1 MSIEQKIAEI
11 LAESKKQKLDE
22 FKVAGAEGGSK
33 STKDAAGAGDQTPIR
48 TATNSVPNGGET
60 PNPDNA
66 RNNVQDEKDAENAPT
81 GKMNP
86 HNGDQKPVRPM
97 KEDIDAM
104 LGDAELTEEF
114 KTKAATIFEAAV
126 LARVAEEAARIQE
139 EFEAKL
145 AEQVEQNTQGIV
157 EQVDGYL
164 GYMAEQ
170 WMAQNEIALEQGMK
184 SEILEGF
191 VNGLK
196 GLFEEHYIDIPEER
210 FDVLGEME
218 NKIAE
223 LESKINEQ
231 VEVNVELTK
240 TLAEAKRAEI
250 VGTVSEGL
258 TDTET
263 EKFLSLAK
271 EIAFEDSE
279 SFETKLKTIR
289 ESYFTAKQLTE
300 VKSVVTDAPV
310 EVLTES
316 KAKAVDPVMAQYLS
330 ALNK

>member
-1 MSIEQKIAEI
+1 M
-11 LAESKKQKLDE
+11 
-22 FKVAGAEGGSK
+22 
-33 STKDAAGAGDQTPIR
+33 
-48 TATNSVPNGGET
+48 
-60 PNPDNA
+60 
-66 RNNVQDEKDAENAPT
+66 
-81 GKMNP
+81 
-86 HNGDQKPVRPM
+86 
-97 KEDIDAM
+97 
-104 LGDAELTEEF
+104 
-114 KTKAATIFEAAV
+114 
-126 LARVAEEAARIQE
+126 
-139 EFEAKL
+139 
-145 AEQVEQNTQGIV
+145 
-157 EQVDGYL
+157 
-164 GYMAEQ
+164 
-170 WMAQNEIALEQGMK
+170 
-184 SEILEGF
+184 
-191 VNGLK
+191 
-196 GLFEEHYIDIPEER
+196 
-210 FDVLGEME
+210 
-218 NKIAE
+218 
-223 LESKINEQ
+223 
-231 VEVNVELTK
+231 TK

>member
-22 FKVAGAEGGSK
+22 AKFAGTEGGSK
-33 STKDAAGAGDQTPIR
+33 STKENAEAGDQAVIR
-48 TATNSVPNGGET
+48 TGNPVPNGGNT

-66 RNNVQDEKDAENAPT
+66 RNNVQDEKDAEDAPT

-223 LESKINEQ
+223 LESKINEH

>member
-22 FKVAGAEGGSK
+22 FKVAGKEGGQDSG
-33 STKDAAGAGDQTPIR
+33 KDGAQAGDQTPIR
-48 TATNSVPNGGET
+48 TAQNTVPNGGET

>member
-48 TATNSVPNGGET
+48 TAQNNVPNGGET

-66 RNNVQDEKDAENAPT
+66 RNNVTDEKDAENAPT

-218 NKIAE
+218 NIIAE

-300 VKSVVTDAPV
+300 VRSVVTDAPV

-316 KAKAVDPVMAQYLS
+316 KAKAIDPVMAQYLS

>member
-11 LAESKKQKLDE
+11 LAESKKQQLDE
-22 FKVAGAEGGSK
+22 MKLAGAEGGSK
-33 STKDAAGAGDQTPIR
+33 STKENSAGGDTAPIR
-48 TATNSVPNGGET
+48 QGDAVPNGGET

-66 RNNVQDEKDAENAPT
+66 RNNVQDEKDAEDAPK

-86 HNGDQKPVRPM
+86 HNGDQKPVKPM

-104 LGDAELTEEF
+104 LSGEELSEEF

-126 LARVAEEAARIQE
+126 MARVTAEVARIEE
-139 EFEAKL
+139 EFNAKL
-145 AEQVEQNTQGIV
+145 AEQVEQNTQGII

-164 GYMAEQ
+164 GYIAEQ

-196 GLFEEHYIDIPEER
+196 DLFEEHYIEVPEER
-210 FDVLGEME
+210 YDVLGEME
-218 NKIAE
+218 NTIAD
-223 LESKINEQ
+223 LKSKIDEQ
-231 VEVNVELTK
+231 VAANVELTK
-240 TLAEAKRAEI
+240 TLAEAKRTEI
-250 VGTVSEGL
+250 VKTVSEGL

-263 EKFLSLAK
+263 EKFLSLAN
-271 EIAFEDSE
+271 EIAYEDSE
-279 SFETKLKTIR
+279 SFESKLKTIR

-300 VKSVVTDAPV
+300 VKAVVTDAPV
-310 EVLTES
+310 EVLTED
-316 KAKAVDPVMAQYLS
+316 KKTPVDPVMAQYLS

>member
-1 MSIEQKIAEI
+1 
-11 LAESKKQKLDE
+11 
-22 FKVAGAEGGSK
+22 
-33 STKDAAGAGDQTPIR
+33 
-48 TATNSVPNGGET
+48 
-60 PNPDNA
+60 
-66 RNNVQDEKDAENAPT
+66 
-81 GKMNP
+81 
-86 HNGDQKPVRPM
+86 
-97 KEDIDAM
+97 

-145 AEQVEQNTQGIV
+145 AEQVEQNIQGIV

-223 LESKINEQ
+223 LESKIDEQ
-231 VEVNVELTK
+231 VEANIELTK

>member
-22 FKVAGAEGGSK
+22 AKFAGTEGGSK
-33 STKDAAGAGDQTPIR
+33 SAKENAEAGDQAVIR
-48 TATNSVPNGGET
+48 TGNPVPNGGET

-223 LESKINEQ
+223 LESKIDEQ
-231 VEVNVELTK
+231 VEANIELTK